1 MANVNNRADGYDVEN
16 GTGLQ
21 VREGFNAV
29 IDALLSNS
37 SDGSEPT
44 ADAGRVAYMFW
55 ADTSTTPQTL
65 KIRDSGNNN
74 WIKICEVD
82 SNGIGTFAGGQF
94 FIGDGTIASP
104 GLAFKDDLDTGLR
117 RQSSGDNAGA
127 VSIVIGAERRLTV
140 NPDGDVGIGTADPEA
155 QLNIK
160 NADGNATFQL
170 TSNTGGSAIIRLGDT
185 GDANIGKIQ
194 YDNTDN
200 SLAFTTNTSTR
211 LTIDSSGNVGIAETT
226 PTEVLHVNGNIKSTG
241 TIFIGTDSTSP
252 HAEDDGTT
260 ERVRIQQ
267 DQISVAAVGA
277 AGLFVNRLNSN
288 GAAAKFFKN
297 GDEVGSISVTGSATA
312 YNESSDHRL
321 KENIV
326 DMADG
331 ITRVKQLQPRRFNF
345 IADAETTVD
354 GFVAHEAQAVVPEAV
369 TGTHNGVDENGDPV
383 MQGIDKSK
391 FVPLLTAA
399 LQEAIAKIE
408 TLEAK
413 VAALEAA
420 S

>member
-1 MANVNNRADGYDVEN
+1 MAQHDYVIDNASGAAVRADINSVLQAVLTN
-16 GTGLQ
+16 NSGT
-21 VREGFNAV
+21 
-29 IDALLSNS
+29 DP
-37 SDGSEPT
+37 SESGTT
-44 ADAGRVAYMFW
+44 AAYMLW
-55 ADTSTTPQTL
+55 ADTGSSPNLL
-65 KIRDSGNNN
+65 KIRDNSDGA
-74 WIKICEVD
+74 WITICEISSSGTGTMTGGQSFF
-82 SNGIGTFAGGQF
+82 SNGTQALPSITFKNDPDSGM
-94 FIGDGTIASP
+94 
-104 GLAFKDDLDTGLR
+104 R
-117 RQSSGDNAGA
+117 RTDANK
-127 VSIVIGAERRLTV
+127 VSIVTNGSDQLTV
-140 NPDGDVGIGTADPEA
+140 DANGNVGIGSSTPAAE
-155 QLNIK
+155 LHVEN
-160 NADGNATFQL
+160 DGGNCVLQL
-170 TSNTGGSAIIRLGDT
+170 TSNTANSAIIRLGDT
-185 GDANIGKIQ
+185 GQGGDANIGKIE

-200 SLAFTTNTSTR
+200 SLAFTTNTNTR
-211 LTIDSSGNVGIAETT
+211 LTIDSDGNVGIAETT

-252 HAEDDGTT
+252 HSEDDGAT

-288 GAAAKFFKN
+288 GAAAKFFKD
-297 GDEVGSISVTGSATA
+297 GTEVGSISVTGSATA

-326 DMADG
+326 DMVDG
-331 ITRVKQLQPRRFNF
+331 IARVKQLQPRRFNF

>member
-127 VSIVIGAERRLTV
+127 
-140 NPDGDVGIGTADPEA
+140 
-155 QLNIK
+155 
-160 NADGNATFQL
+160 
-170 TSNTGGSAIIRLGDT
+170 
-185 GDANIGKIQ
+185 
-194 YDNTDN
+194 
-200 SLAFTTNTSTR
+200 
-211 LTIDSSGNVGIAETT
+211 
-226 PTEVLHVNGNIKSTG
+226 
-241 TIFIGTDSTSP
+241 
-252 HAEDDGTT
+252 
-260 ERVRIQQ
+260 
-267 DQISVAAVGA
+267 
-277 AGLFVNRLNSN
+277 
-288 GAAAKFFKN
+288 
-297 GDEVGSISVTGSATA
+297 
-312 YNESSDHRL
+312 
-321 KENIV
+321 
-326 DMADG
+326 
-331 ITRVKQLQPRRFNF
+331 
-345 IADAETTVD
+345 
-354 GFVAHEAQAVVPEAV
+354 
-369 TGTHNGVDENGDPV
+369 
-383 MQGIDKSK
+383 
-391 FVPLLTAA
+391 
-399 LQEAIAKIE
+399 
-408 TLEAK
+408 
-413 VAALEAA
+413 
-420 S
+420 